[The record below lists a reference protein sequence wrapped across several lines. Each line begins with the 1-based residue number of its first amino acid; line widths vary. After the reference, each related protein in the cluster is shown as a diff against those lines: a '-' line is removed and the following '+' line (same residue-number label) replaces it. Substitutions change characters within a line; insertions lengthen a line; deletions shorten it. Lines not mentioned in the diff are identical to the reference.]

1 MNINFN
7 GYDCKVVFGRYGNG
21 NTAIQILD
29 KEVNQVVA
37 VASVN
42 GESVIGSELVGIKD
56 WSENE
61 GMVKALISANVIES
75 ELAFIEP
82 TGFVAIKYYPLSE
95 EAKQA
100 RKDALEGM
108 M

>member
-21 NTAIQILD
+21 NTAIQLMGKVD
-29 KEVNQVVA
+29 NQLVA

-42 GESVIGSELVGIKD
+42 GESIIGSELVGIKN

-61 GMVKALISANVIES
+61 GMVNALISANIIEA

-82 TGFVAIKYYPLSE
+82 TGFVAIEYYPLTE

-100 RKDALEGM
+100 REDALGAIS
-108 M
+108 